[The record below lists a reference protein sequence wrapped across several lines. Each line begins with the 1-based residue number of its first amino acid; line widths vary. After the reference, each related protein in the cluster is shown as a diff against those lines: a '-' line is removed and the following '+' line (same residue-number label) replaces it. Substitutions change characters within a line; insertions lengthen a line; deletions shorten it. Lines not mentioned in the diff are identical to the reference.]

1 MVNIVSSMEYFH
13 VSLISLSSL
22 FKLTSVTCILTL
34 EHLPQL
40 VDEVDKQKTRA
51 DNLKANIAKKKA
63 YMTF

>member
-1 MVNIVSSMEYFH
+1 MVNTVSSMDYFH

-40 VDEVDKQKTRA
+40 VDVVDKQKTRA
-51 DNLKANIAKKKA
+51 DNLKANIDKQKA

>member
-1 MVNIVSSMEYFH
+1 MDYFH

-40 VDEVDKQKTRA
+40 VDVVDKQKTRA
-51 DNLKANIAKKKA
+51 NNLKANIDKQKT

>member
-1 MVNIVSSMEYFH
+1 MVNTVSSMEYFH

-34 EHLPQL
+34 EHLLQL
-40 VDEVDKQKTRA
+40 VDEADKHKTRA
-51 DNLKANIAKKKA
+51 DNLKANIDKQKA

>member
-1 MVNIVSSMEYFH
+1 MVNKISSMEYFH

-51 DNLKANIAKKKA
+51 DNLKANIDKQKA

>member
-1 MVNIVSSMEYFH
+1 MEYFH

-40 VDEVDKQKTRA
+40 VDVVDKQKTRV
-51 DNLKANIAKKKA
+51 DNLKANIDKQKA

>member
-1 MVNIVSSMEYFH
+1 MVNTVSSMEYFH

-40 VDEVDKQKTRA
+40 VDVVDKQKTRA
-51 DNLKANIAKKKA
+51 NNLKANIDKQKA

>member
-1 MVNIVSSMEYFH
+1 MEYFH

-34 EHLPQL
+34 EHLLQL
-40 VDEVDKQKTRA
+40 VDEADKHKTRA
-51 DNLKANIAKKKA
+51 DNLKANIDKQKA

>member
-1 MVNIVSSMEYFH
+1 MVNTVSSMEYFH

-34 EHLPQL
+34 EHFPQL

-51 DNLKANIAKKKA
+51 DNLKANIDKKKA

>member
-1 MVNIVSSMEYFH
+1 MVNAVSSMEYFH

-40 VDEVDKQKTRA
+40 VDEVDKQKTRS
-51 DNLKANIAKKKA
+51 DNLKANIDKQKA

>member
-1 MVNIVSSMEYFH
+1 MEYFH

-22 FKLTSVTCILTL
+22 FKLTGVTCILTL

-40 VDEVDKQKTRA
+40 VDVVDKQKTRA
-51 DNLKANIAKKKA
+51 DNLKANIDKQKA

>member
-1 MVNIVSSMEYFH
+1 MEYFH

-22 FKLTSVTCILTL
+22 FKLTNVTCILTL

-40 VDEVDKQKTRA
+40 VDVVDKQKTRA
-51 DNLKANIAKKKA
+51 DNLKANIDKQKA

>member
-1 MVNIVSSMEYFH
+1 M
-13 VSLISLSSL
+13 SLISLSSL

-34 EHLPQL
+34 EHFPQL

-51 DNLKANIAKKKA
+51 DNLKANIDKQKA

>member
-1 MVNIVSSMEYFH
+1 MEYFH

-40 VDEVDKQKTRA
+40 VDVVDKQKTRA
-51 DNLKANIAKKKA
+51 DNLKANIDKQKA

>member
-1 MVNIVSSMEYFH
+1 MEYFH
-13 VSLISLSSL
+13 VSLISLPSL

-51 DNLKANIAKKKA
+51 DNLKANIDKQKA

>member
-34 EHLPQL
+34 EHFPQL

-51 DNLKANIAKKKA
+51 DNLKANIDKQKA

>member
-34 EHLPQL
+34 EHLLQL
-40 VDEVDKQKTRA
+40 VDEADKHKTRA
-51 DNLKANIAKKKA
+51 DNLKANIDKQKA